1 MIKKYL
7 LFTILILSVIT
18 IKAQS
23 SDKEITSEF
32 FKIFQTEPMKAMDY
46 AFSTN
51 KWMERNIDGV
61 ENLKNKFKDLLPL
74 IGEYYGHQMITQKK
88 IGEDFKLVSY
98 ILKYDR
104 QPVRFT
110 FVLYKPNNKWQ
121 LQNLNWDVDLD
132 DEIVESA
139 QQNRN

>member
-1 MIKKYL
+1 
-7 LFTILILSVIT
+7 
-18 IKAQS
+18 
-23 SDKEITSEF
+23 
-32 FKIFQTEPMKAMDY
+32 MKAMDY